1 MPRKKTVVPDEQP
14 VEALTA
20 AETGG
25 EESAGQ
31 LPESCPLPDAAP
43 SEERE
48 SIPADGDAPS
58 DGLPADP
65 PAGEEPPGDMPSDG
79 EAQPGDMPSDGEAQ
93 PGDMPPDGEAQPGDS
108 ASGEAPNADGPPSD
122 GTQWG
127 DMPPNFP
134 AGEEDPFPDT
144 GDAAGSQPPQEEP
157 GPESDDPE
165 YGALLQE
172 LGETGQGGADA
183 DEPLTLDP
191 PPGEEPS
198 GGPVP
203 TAVPDGVED
212 GMSESALPRRPR
224 GRSRHT
230 ESAAATTAAA
240 DSRRDRVLT
249 IEARD
254 EVQTAEEQ
262 EAIIWH
268 EIQNAHWTRRILT
281 GTLDGVERTESGLT
295 VAVVNYKGFRVA
307 IPVKE
312 MMLFTGRVPS
322 GAEFQ
327 ELMSRMRGILT
338 ARLGSEI
345 DFIVKGHENK
355 SRSVVASRKDA
366 MYRKRQTFY
375 LDKDERGEP
384 MIYEG
389 RVVQAR
395 VVAVAEKV
403 VRVEVFGVECAILA
417 RGLSRAWVG
426 DAAEHYHVGDRILV
440 RVQKITGTTV
450 EDLSITADVRSTSA
464 STAADDLKKCVRQG
478 RYAGRVTDVRGGV
491 LYVRLNN
498 GVNAIAHSCYDRR
511 TPGKGDD
518 VSFAVT
524 RLDEEQGVAV
534 GSITRIIKQNL

>member
-14 VEALTA
+14 MEAVTA

-25 EESAGQ
+25 EENTGLFPETVPAVEDAGDGA
-31 LPESCPLPDAAP
+31 PGEAP
-43 SEERE
+43 SEGL
-48 SIPADGDAPS
+48 PPD
-58 DGLPADP
+58 LPADDDTLPGEDVPGAETP
-65 PAGEEPPGDMPSDG
+65 PAGDGVPAGAEPSADAPFGDG
-79 EAQPGDMPSDGEAQ
+79 
-93 PGDMPPDGEAQPGDS
+93 
-108 ASGEAPNADGPPSD
+108 
-122 GTQWG
+122 
-127 DMPPNFP
+127 FP
-134 AGEEDPFPDT
+134 AGDQNPFPEADE
-144 GDAAGSQPPQEEP
+144 AAGSQPPQEGME
-157 GPESDDPE
+157 PESDDPE
-165 YGALLQE
+165 YRALLQE
-172 LGETGQGGADA
+172 LGETGQGETGAE
-183 DEPLTLDP
+183 EPLTLGP
-191 PPGEEPS
+191 PPGEELADPLPPPALT
-198 GGPVP
+198 GAE
-203 TAVPDGVED
+203 T
-212 GMSESALPRRPR
+212 GMDDEPPAPPQRSRGRPRR
-224 GRSRHT
+224 G
-230 ESAAATTAAA
+230 ESTAPAA
-240 DSRRDRVLT
+240 DPRRDRVLT

-254 EVQTAEEQ
+254 EVQTAEER

-312 MMLFTGRVPS
+312 MLLFTGRVPS

-355 SRSVVASRKDA
+355 SRSVVASRRDA

-375 LDKDERGEP
+375 LDKNELGEP
-384 MIYEG
+384 MISEG

-426 DAAEHYHVGDRILV
+426 NAAEHYHVGDRILV
-440 RVQKITGTTV
+440 RVQKISGTTV
-450 EDLSITADVRSTSA
+450 EDLSITADVRSTTADTA
-464 STAADDLKKCVRQG
+464 SDDLKKCVRQG

-524 RLDEEQGVAV
+524 RLDEEQGVAI

>member
-1 MPRKKTVVPDEQP
+1 MPRKKTVIPDEQP
-14 VEALTA
+14 MEALTA
-20 AETGG
+20 AETGA

-31 LPESCPLPDAAP
+31 LLESAGFSDAAP
-43 SEERE
+43 GGEDMPPAEEA
-48 SIPADGDAPS
+48 PFDGAPS
-58 DGLPADP
+58 EP
-65 PAGEEPPGDMPSDG
+65 PAGEEPS
-79 EAQPGDMPSDGEAQ
+79 
-93 PGDMPPDGEAQPGDS
+93 GDMPPDGEPQPGDDMS
-108 ASGEAPNADGPPSD
+108 GGDMAVGELPGEAPPEGEGAAHAEEPS
-122 GTQWG
+122 GG
-127 DMPPNFP
+127 DFP
-134 AGEEDPFPDT
+134 VGEQSPFPEA
-144 GDAAGSQPPQEEP
+144 GDAAGFPQE
-157 GPESDDPE
+157 GMGAESDDPE
-165 YGALLQE
+165 YGALLRE
-172 LGETGQGGADA
+172 MGEAGHGEAGAE
-183 DEPLTLDP
+183 EPLTLGP
-191 PPGEEPS
+191 PPGEEPI
-198 GGPVP
+198 GDVP
-203 TAVPDGVED
+203 PPEPAEPEEGLDGEA
-212 GMSESALPRRPR
+212 STPPRRPR
-224 GRSRHT
+224 GRPRRT
-230 ESAAATTAAA
+230 EAAPAA
-240 DSRRDRVLT
+240 DPRRDRVLT

-254 EVQTAEEQ
+254 EVQTPEER

-312 MMLFTGRVPS
+312 MLLFTGRLPS

-355 SRSVVASRKDA
+355 SRSVVASRRDA

-426 DAAEHYHVGDRILV
+426 NAAEHYHVGDRILV
-440 RVQKITGTTV
+440 RVQKITGSTV

-464 STAADDLKKCVRQG
+464 DTGDDLKKCVRQG

-524 RLDEEQGVAV
+524 RLDEEQGVAI

>member
-1 MPRKKTVVPDEQP
+1 MPRKKTVIPDEP
-14 VEALTA
+14 PMEALTA
-20 AETGG
+20 AETGA
-25 EESAGQ
+25 EENAGQ
-31 LPESCPLPDAAP
+31 LPEAAGFPDAA
-43 SEERE
+43 SSGETAE
-48 SIPADGDAPS
+48 A
-58 DGLPADP
+58 GLPADGEEAADSLP
-65 PAGEEPPGDMPSDG
+65 SDVPAGEVPSGEDVPGEGDMPSAEVLPAG
-79 EAQPGDMPSDGEAQ
+79 EDVSAGEEFPADALPGDVP
-93 PGDMPPDGEAQPGDS
+93 
-108 ASGEAPNADGPPSD
+108 
-122 GTQWG
+122 WG
-127 DMPPNFP
+127 DMPPGDTFP
-134 AGEEDPFPDT
+134 AGEENPFPEMD
-144 GDAAGSQPPQEEP
+144 GAAGSPQPQESMELE
-157 GPESDDPE
+157 GDDPE

-172 LGETGQGGADA
+172 LGEAGQREAGG
-183 DEPLTLDP
+183 ENPLTLDP
-191 PPGEEPS
+191 PPGEEPA
-198 GGPVP
+198 PVP
-203 TAVPDGVED
+203 PAAPAEMEGGMDGE
-212 GMSESALPRRPR
+212 EPAPPRRPR
-224 GRSRHT
+224 GRPRRT
-230 ESAAATTAAA
+230 ESAAAPAA

-254 EVQTAEEQ
+254 EVQTAEER

-312 MMLFTGRVPS
+312 MLLFTGRVPS

-355 SRSVVASRKDA
+355 SRSVVASRRDA

-464 STAADDLKKCVRQG
+464 DTASDDLKKCVRQG

>member
-1 MPRKKTVVPDEQP
+1 MPRKKSVPPDEQP
-14 VEALTA
+14 MEAMTT

-25 EESAGQ
+25 EENTGQ
-31 LPESCPLPDAAP
+31 LPEAAALSDGTLG
-43 SEERE
+43 SENAGET
-48 SIPADGDAPS
+48 IPADGEFPS
-58 DGLPADP
+58 DDLPSG
-65 PAGEEPPGDMPSDG
+65 GEEQYGGSPFDG
-79 EAQPGDMPSDGEAQ
+79 PTYEDA
-93 PGDMPPDGEAQPGDS
+93 PPDGS
-108 ASGEAPNADGPPSD
+108 
-122 GTQWG
+122 
-127 DMPPNFP
+127 FP
-134 AGEEDPFPDT
+134 TDEENPFPET
-144 GDAAGSQPPQEEP
+144 GDAAELQQRPQEGME
-157 GPESDDPE
+157 PESDDPE

-172 LGETGQGGADA
+172 LGGADHEEA
-183 DEPLTLDP
+183 GAEEPLTLGP
-191 PPGEEPS
+191 PPGEEPVGDVPPPDLTGEEDHV
-198 GGPVP
+198 GGEAP
-203 TAVPDGVED
+203 TPPQRSRGR
-212 GMSESALPRRPR
+212 PRR
-224 GRSRHT
+224 T
-230 ESAAATTAAA
+230 ESADAPAA
-240 DSRRDRVLT
+240 DPRRDRVLT

-254 EVQTAEEQ
+254 EVQTAEER

-281 GTLDGVERTESGLT
+281 GTLDGVEQMESGLT

-312 MMLFTGRVPS
+312 MLLFTGRLPS

-355 SRSVVASRKDA
+355 TRSVVASRKDA
-366 MYRKRQTFY
+366 MYRKRQAFY
-375 LDKDERGEP
+375 LDRNERGEP

-403 VRVEVFGVECAILA
+403 VRVEVFGVECAIVA
-417 RGLSRAWVG
+417 RGLSRAWIG
-426 DAAEHYHVGDRILV
+426 DASEQYHVGDRILV
-440 RVQKITGTTV
+440 RVQKITGTTA
-450 EDLSITADVRSTSA
+450 EDLSITADVRSISA
-464 STAADDLKKCVRQG
+464 DTASDDLKKCVRQG

-518 VSFAVT
+518 VSFSVT

-534 GSITRIIKQNL
+534 GLITRIIKQNL

>member
-1 MPRKKTVVPDEQP
+1 M
-14 VEALTA
+14 
-20 AETGG
+20 
-25 EESAGQ
+25 
-31 LPESCPLPDAAP
+31 
-43 SEERE
+43 
-48 SIPADGDAPS
+48 
-58 DGLPADP
+58 
-65 PAGEEPPGDMPSDG
+65 
-79 EAQPGDMPSDGEAQ
+79 
-93 PGDMPPDGEAQPGDS
+93 
-108 ASGEAPNADGPPSD
+108 
-122 GTQWG
+122 
-127 DMPPNFP
+127 
-134 AGEEDPFPDT
+134 
-144 GDAAGSQPPQEEP
+144 
-157 GPESDDPE
+157 
-165 YGALLQE
+165 
-172 LGETGQGGADA
+172 
-183 DEPLTLDP
+183 
-191 PPGEEPS
+191 
-198 GGPVP
+198 
-203 TAVPDGVED
+203 
-212 GMSESALPRRPR
+212 
-224 GRSRHT
+224 
-230 ESAAATTAAA
+230 
-240 DSRRDRVLT
+240 LT

-254 EVQTAEEQ
+254 EVQTAEER

-312 MMLFTGRVPS
+312 MLLFTGRVPS
-322 GAEFQ
+322 GADFQ
-327 ELMSRMRGILT
+327 ELMGRMRGILT

-355 SRSVVASRKDA
+355 SRSVVASRRDA

-440 RVQKITGTTV
+440 RVQKITGITV
-450 EDLSITADVRSTSA
+450 EDLTITADVRSTSA

>member
-1 MPRKKTVVPDEQP
+1 MPRKKPVAAESPEQ
-14 VEALTA
+14 EALVPT
-20 AETGG
+20 ETGG
-25 EESAGQ
+25 AEDAGQ
-31 LPESCPLPDAAP
+31 FTEDGMLPEAVPGGVDA
-43 SEERE
+43 
-48 SIPADGDAPS
+48 GDV
-58 DGLPADP
+58 
-65 PAGEEPPGDMPSDG
+65 
-79 EAQPGDMPSDGEAQ
+79 
-93 PGDMPPDGEAQPGDS
+93 PPDGE
-108 ASGEAPNADGPPSD
+108 
-122 GTQWG
+122 
-127 DMPPNFP
+127 FP
-134 AGEEDPFPDT
+134 ADEGGSFPDAD
-144 GDAAGSQPPQEEP
+144 DASVGSQSQK
-157 GPESDDPE
+157 GSGMESDDPE

-172 LGETGQGGADA
+172 LGETGHTDGGSDVPLALGPPPSNEPSEGTPDGLGGGEPVQPQHTRSQPRRMDGADRA
-183 DEPLTLDP
+183 AP
-191 PPGEEPS
+191 
-198 GGPVP
+198 
-203 TAVPDGVED
+203 APD
-212 GMSESALPRRPR
+212 PRRN
-224 GRSRHT
+224 
-230 ESAAATTAAA
+230 
-240 DSRRDRVLT
+240 RVLT

-262 EAIIWH
+262 EAVIWH

-312 MMLFTGRVPS
+312 MLLFSGRLPS

-355 SRSVVASRKDA
+355 SRSVVASRRDA
-366 MYRKRQTFY
+366 MYLKRQIFY
-375 LDKDERGEP
+375 LDTDELGRP

-426 DAAEHYHVGDRILV
+426 NAAEEYHVGQRILV
-440 RVQKITGTTV
+440 RVQKISGSTV
-450 EDLSITADVRSTSA
+450 DDLSITADVQSVSPTTA
-464 STAADDLKKCVRQG
+464 SDNLKKCVRQG
-478 RYAGRVTDVRGGV
+478 RYAGRVTDARGGV

-518 VSFAVT
+518 VSFSVT
-524 RLDEEQGVAV
+524 RLDMEQGVAV
-534 GSITRIIKQNL
+534 GIITRIIKQNL

>member
-1 MPRKKTVVPDEQP
+1 MPRKKTVIPDEP
-14 VEALTA
+14 PMEALTA
-20 AETGG
+20 AESGV
-25 EESAGQ
+25 EENAGQ
-31 LPESCPLPDAAP
+31 FPEDAGFPDTAP
-43 SEERE
+43 SGEYAGDG
-48 SIPADGDAPS
+48 IPAEGEAPS
-58 DGLPADP
+58 DGLPSDV
-65 PAGEEPPGDMPSDG
+65 PAGEVPSGEDMPGEAAYGDMPSAEVPPTEEEFPAD
-79 EAQPGDMPSDGEAQ
+79 ALPSD
-93 PGDMPPDGEAQPGDS
+93 
-108 ASGEAPNADGPPSD
+108 AP
-122 GTQWG
+122 WG
-127 DMPPNFP
+127 DMPPGDTFP
-134 AGEEDPFPDT
+134 AGEENPFPEV
-144 GDAAGSQPPQEEP
+144 GDAAGSPQPQEGMELE
-157 GPESDDPE
+157 GDDPE

-172 LGETGQGGADA
+172 LGEAGQRETGGED
-183 DEPLTLDP
+183 PLTLDP
-191 PPGEEPS
+191 PPGEDPA
-198 GGPVP
+198 PVP
-203 TAVPDGVED
+203 PAAPAEMEGGMDGE
-212 GMSESALPRRPR
+212 EPAPPRRPR
-224 GRSRHT
+224 GRPRRT
-230 ESAAATTAAA
+230 ESTPAA
-240 DSRRDRVLT
+240 DPRRDRVLT

-254 EVQTAEEQ
+254 EVQTVEER

-312 MMLFTGRVPS
+312 MLLFTGRVPS

-355 SRSVVASRKDA
+355 SRSVVASRRDA

-440 RVQKITGTTV
+440 RVQKITGSTV

-464 STAADDLKKCVRQG
+464 DTVGDDLKKCVRQG

>member
-1 MPRKKTVVPDEQP
+1 MPRKKTTIPDEQP
-14 VEALTA
+14 VETMST

-25 EESAGQ
+25 EENTGQ
-31 LPESCPLPDAAP
+31 IPEAA
-43 SEERE
+43 
-48 SIPADGDAPS
+48 ALS
-58 DGLPADP
+58 DGTLGSEGAGENFPAGGEPPSGDLPSG
-65 PAGEEPPGDMPSDG
+65 GEEPPADP
-79 EAQPGDMPSDGEAQ
+79 QPGSPAHEDLP
-93 PGDMPPDGEAQPGDS
+93 PVGD
-108 ASGEAPNADGPPSD
+108 
-122 GTQWG
+122 
-127 DMPPNFP
+127 FP
-134 AGEEDPFPDT
+134 AGEESSFPGAD
-144 GDAAGSQPPQEEP
+144 DAGFQQQSQEGAEA
-157 GPESDDPE
+157 ESDDPE
-165 YGALLQE
+165 YGALLHE
-172 LGETGQGGADA
+172 FGEAGHGEAGAE
-183 DEPLTLDP
+183 EPLTLGP
-191 PPGEEPS
+191 PPGEELS
-198 GGPVP
+198 GDTLSPGRAESEERMDGESPVP
-203 TAVPDGVED
+203 LQRSRGR
-212 GMSESALPRRPR
+212 PRR
-224 GRSRHT
+224 T
-230 ESAAATTAAA
+230 ESAAAPAA
-240 DSRRDRVLT
+240 DPRRDRVLT

-312 MMLFTGRVPS
+312 MLLFTGKVPS

-327 ELMSRMRGILT
+327 ELMTRMRGILT

-345 DFIVKGHENK
+345 DFMVKGHENK
-355 SRSVVASRKDA
+355 TRSVVASRKDA
-366 MYRKRQTFY
+366 MYRKRQAFY

-403 VRVEVFGVECAILA
+403 VRVEVFGVECAIVA
-417 RGLSRAWVG
+417 RGLSRAWIG
-426 DAAEHYHVGDRILV
+426 DASEQYHVGDRILV
-440 RVQKITGTTV
+440 RVQKITGSTV
-450 EDLSITADVRSTSA
+450 EDLTITADVRSTSA
-464 STAADDLKKCVRQG
+464 DTASNDLKKCVRQG

-518 VSFAVT
+518 VSFSVT

-534 GSITRIIKQNL
+534 GLITRIIKQNL

>member
-1 MPRKKTVVPDEQP
+1 MPRKKTVPPDEQP
-14 VEALTA
+14 MEAVTA
-20 AETGG
+20 AETGS
-25 EESAGQ
+25 EENTGL
-31 LPESCPLPDAAP
+31 LPEGTPDMEGAGDGLPPDAPTGEALP
-43 SEERE
+43 TEDG
-48 SIPADGDAPS
+48 IPAEAEP
-58 DGLPADP
+58 PADP
-65 PAGEEPPGDMPSDG
+65 PFGDD
-79 EAQPGDMPSDGEAQ
+79 
-93 PGDMPPDGEAQPGDS
+93 
-108 ASGEAPNADGPPSD
+108 
-122 GTQWG
+122 
-127 DMPPNFP
+127 FP
-134 AGEEDPFPDT
+134 AGENPFPEAGET
-144 GDAAGSQPPQEEP
+144 AAPQQPQDNTE
-157 GPESDDPE
+157 PESDDPE

-172 LGETGQGGADA
+172 LGEAGQREASA
-183 DEPLTLDP
+183 EEPLTLGP
-191 PPGEEPS
+191 PPGEEPAGAAS
-198 GGPVP
+198 S
-203 TAVPDGVED
+203 PDLTGAED
-212 GMSESALPRRPR
+212 GMAGEPPTPPQRPR
-224 GRSRHT
+224 GRPRRG
-230 ESAAATTAAA
+230 ESTAPAA
-240 DSRRDRVLT
+240 DPRRDRVLT

-254 EVQTAEEQ
+254 EVQTEEER

-312 MMLFTGRVPS
+312 MLLFTGRVPS

-355 SRSVVASRKDA
+355 SRSVVASRRDA

-384 MIYEG
+384 MICEG

-426 DAAEHYHVGDRILV
+426 NAADHYHVGDRILV
-440 RVQKITGTTV
+440 RVQKISGTTV

-464 STAADDLKKCVRQG
+464 DTASEDLKKCVRQG

-534 GSITRIIKQNL
+534 GSITRIIKQHL

>member
-1 MPRKKTVVPDEQP
+1 MDGK
-14 VEALTA
+14 
-20 AETGG
+20 
-25 EESAGQ
+25 
-31 LPESCPLPDAAP
+31 P
-43 SEERE
+43 S
-48 SIPADGDAPS
+48 I
-58 DGLPADP
+58 
-65 PAGEEPPGDMPSDG
+65 
-79 EAQPGDMPSDGEAQ
+79 Q
-93 PGDMPPDGEAQPGDS
+93 
-108 ASGEAPNADGPPSD
+108 
-122 GTQWG
+122 
-127 DMPPNFP
+127 
-134 AGEEDPFPDT
+134 
-144 GDAAGSQPPQEEP
+144 
-157 GPESDDPE
+157 
-165 YGALLQE
+165 
-172 LGETGQGGADA
+172 
-183 DEPLTLDP
+183 
-191 PPGEEPS
+191 
-198 GGPVP
+198 
-203 TAVPDGVED
+203 
-212 GMSESALPRRPR
+212 PRRPR
-224 GRSRHT
+224 NRPRRA
-230 ESAAATTAAA
+230 ESPVPAA
-240 DSRRDRVLT
+240 DPRRDRVLT
-249 IEARD
+249 IAARD
-254 EVQTAEEQ
+254 EVQTAEER

-312 MMLFTGRVPS
+312 MLLFTGRVPS

-327 ELMSRMRGILT
+327 ELMGRMRGILT

-355 SRSVVASRKDA
+355 SRSVVASRRDA

-440 RVQKITGTTV
+440 RVQKITGTTA
-450 EDLSITADVRSTSA
+450 EDLTITADVRSTSA
-464 STAADDLKKCVRQG
+464 DTASDDLKKCVRQG

>member
-14 VEALTA
+14 MEAQVPSEATEEENAGQFPETA
-20 AETGG
+20 PG
-25 EESAGQ
+25 EEG
-31 LPESCPLPDAAP
+31 EN
-43 SEERE
+43 
-48 SIPADGDAPS
+48 IPADGEVPFDALPS
-58 DGLPADP
+58 D
-65 PAGEEPPGDMPSDG
+65 
-79 EAQPGDMPSDGEAQ
+79 
-93 PGDMPPDGEAQPGDS
+93 PPDGEAQPGGVTTNAAESLSPGDMP
-108 ASGEAPNADGPPSD
+108 GEAPAGEELPAGPFPGD
-122 GTQWG
+122 APLG
-127 DMPPNFP
+127 DMPPGGDFP
-134 AGEEDPFPDT
+134 AGEESPFPDA
-144 GDAAGSQPPQEEP
+144 GDAALFLQPQEGEEA
-157 GPESDDPE
+157 ESDDPE
-165 YGALLQE
+165 YGALLHE
-172 LGETGQGGADA
+172 LGETGYQESDPDAPLTLGPPPGDELPSAPLPA
-183 DEPLTLDP
+183 DEPEAGMA
-191 PPGEEPS
+191 GEETEPS
-198 GGPVP
+198 P
-203 TAVPDGVED
+203 
-212 GMSESALPRRPR
+212 RPR
-224 GRSRHT
+224 GRPRRR
-230 ESAAATTAAA
+230 AAAEAAA
-240 DSRRDRVLT
+240 PAADPRRERVLT

-254 EVQTAEEQ
+254 EVQTAEER

-312 MMLFTGRVPS
+312 MLLFTGRVPS
-322 GAEFQ
+322 GADFQ
-327 ELMSRMRGILT
+327 ELMGRMRGILT

-355 SRSVVASRKDA
+355 SRSVVASRRDA

-426 DAAEHYHVGDRILV
+426 DAAEHYHVGDRIMV

-450 EDLSITADVRSTSA
+450 EDLTITADVRSTSA

>member
-1 MPRKKTVVPDEQP
+1 MPRKKTAIPDEQP
-14 VEALTA
+14 VEGLPPQAEENSDQIPEADAFPDTA
-20 AETGG
+20 PAGEGAG
-25 EESAGQ
+25 EELPPASEAPDMSAGSVVDGN
-31 LPESCPLPDAAP
+31 LPGEDA
-43 SEERE
+43 
-48 SIPADGDAPS
+48 PADGGEASGAVLS
-58 DGLPADP
+58 DV
-65 PAGEEPPGDMPSDG
+65 PAGEEPPGGPASSDLSSGSTPDMP
-79 EAQPGDMPSDGEAQ
+79 GDF
-93 PGDMPPDGEAQPGDS
+93 PP
-108 ASGEAPNADGPPSD
+108 
-122 GTQWG
+122 
-127 DMPPNFP
+127 
-134 AGEEDPFPDT
+134 GEESPFPDS
-144 GDAAGSQPPQEEP
+144 GGAGNPHPLD
-157 GPESDDPE
+157 GMTPESDDPE

-172 LGETGQGGADA
+172 WGEAEHSDIGGEA
-183 DEPLTLDP
+183 PLTLAPLPDDVPSSGSPDTADPEEDRTGEAP
-191 PPGEEPS
+191 PP
-198 GGPVP
+198 
-203 TAVPDGVED
+203 
-212 GMSESALPRRPR
+212 SA
-224 GRSRHT
+224 RSR
-230 ESAAATTAAA
+230 
-240 DSRRDRVLT
+240 DRPRRDRVLT

-254 EVQTAEEQ
+254 EVQTAEER

-312 MMLFTGRVPS
+312 MLLFTGKVPS

-355 SRSVVASRKDA
+355 SRSVVASRRDA

-384 MIYEG
+384 MISEG

-403 VRVEVFGVECAILA
+403 IRVEVFGVECAIVA
-417 RGLSRAWVG
+417 RGLSRAWIG
-426 DAAEHYHVGDRILV
+426 NAAKQYHVGGRILV
-440 RVQKITGTTV
+440 RVQKISGTTV
-450 EDLSITADVRSTSA
+450 EDLTIAADVRSTSA
-464 STAADDLKKCVRQG
+464 DTAGDDLKKCVRQG

-518 VSFAVT
+518 VSFSVT
-524 RLDEEQGVAV
+524 RLDEAQGVAV
-534 GSITRIIKQNL
+534 GLITRIIKQNL

>member
-1 MPRKKTVVPDEQP
+1 MPSA
-14 VEALTA
+14 EAL
-20 AETGG
+20 
-25 EESAGQ
+25 
-31 LPESCPLPDAAP
+31 
-43 SEERE
+43 
-48 SIPADGDAPS
+48 
-58 DGLPADP
+58 
-65 PAGEEPPGDMPSDG
+65 PAGEDVSASEEAPASPLPGDGPWG
-79 EAQPGDMPSDGEAQ
+79 
-93 PGDMPPDGEAQPGDS
+93 
-108 ASGEAPNADGPPSD
+108 NA
-122 GTQWG
+122 
-127 DMPPNFP
+127 FP
-134 AGEEDPFPDT
+134 AGAETPFPEM
-144 GDAAGSQPPQEEP
+144 DAAAGAPQPQEGMELE
-157 GPESDDPE
+157 GDDPE

-172 LGETGQGGADA
+172 LGEAGQREAGGED
-183 DEPLTLDP
+183 PLTLDP
-191 PPGEEPS
+191 PPGEEPV
-198 GGPVP
+198 PVP
-203 TAVPDGVED
+203 SAAPAEMEGGMDSED
-212 GMSESALPRRPR
+212 PAPARRPR
-224 GRSRHT
+224 GRPRRT
-230 ESAAATTAAA
+230 EATPAA
-240 DSRRDRVLT
+240 DPRRDRVLT

-254 EVQTAEEQ
+254 EVQTAEER

-312 MMLFTGRVPS
+312 MLLFTGRVPS

-355 SRSVVASRKDA
+355 SRSVVASRRDA

-440 RVQKITGTTV
+440 RVQKITGSTV

-464 STAADDLKKCVRQG
+464 DTVGDDLKKCVRQG

>member
-1 MPRKKTVVPDEQP
+1 MPKKKTVIPAEQP
-14 VEALTA
+14 ADALS

-25 EESAGQ
+25 DESAG
-31 LPESCPLPDAAP
+31 LPPEAPYGEGIGDGIAVPGETLPPGAPDDVPAGEIPPADAPAGTP
-43 SEERE
+43 GEDGF
-48 SIPADGDAPS
+48 PADGDSPF
-58 DGLPADP
+58 PAVEGT
-65 PAGEEPPGDMPSDG
+65 AGE
-79 EAQPGDMPSDGEAQ
+79 QP
-93 PGDMPPDGEAQPGDS
+93 PPDGT
-108 ASGEAPNADGPPSD
+108 
-122 GTQWG
+122 GT
-127 DMPPNFP
+127 
-134 AGEEDPFPDT
+134 
-144 GDAAGSQPPQEEP
+144 
-157 GPESDDPE
+157 ESDDPE

-172 LGETGQGGADA
+172 LGETSHALPGEE
-183 DEPLTLDP
+183 EPLTLGP
-191 PPGEEPS
+191 PPGEEQPAPLGMEG
-198 GGPVP
+198 GGPDVVQP
-203 TAVPDGVED
+203 QTGT
-212 GMSESALPRRPR
+212 PR
-224 GRSRHT
+224 GRSTRRAASSA
-230 ESAAATTAAA
+230 ESPIA
-240 DSRRDRVLT
+240 DPRRDRVLT

-281 GTLDGVERTESGLT
+281 GTLDGVERTESGMT

-327 ELMSRMRGILT
+327 ELMARMRGILT

-355 SRSVVASRKDA
+355 SRSVVASRRDA

-375 LDKDERGEP
+375 LDKNELGEP
-384 MIYEG
+384 LIYEG

-403 VRVEVFGVECAILA
+403 VRVEVFGVECPILA

-426 DAAEHYHVGDRILV
+426 NAADDYHVGQRILV
-440 RVQKITGTTV
+440 RVNKITGTTV
-450 EDLSITADVRSTSA
+450 EDLSINADARSTSS
-464 STAADDLKKCVRQG
+464 STASDDLKKCVRQG

>member
-1 MPRKKTVVPDEQP
+1 MPRKKTVIPDEP
-14 VEALTA
+14 PMEALTA
-20 AETGG
+20 AETGA
-25 EESAGQ
+25 EENDGQ
-31 LPESCPLPDAAP
+31 LLEAAGFPDAA
-43 SEERE
+43 SSGETAEV
-48 SIPADGDAPS
+48 
-58 DGLPADP
+58 GLPADGEEAADILP
-65 PAGEEPPGDMPSDG
+65 SDVPAGEVLSGEDVPSEGDMPSEEVLPAG
-79 EAQPGDMPSDGEAQ
+79 EDVSASEEAPAGPLPGDGPWG
-93 PGDMPPDGEAQPGDS
+93 
-108 ASGEAPNADGPPSD
+108 NA
-122 GTQWG
+122 
-127 DMPPNFP
+127 FP
-134 AGEEDPFPDT
+134 AGAETPFPEMD
-144 GDAAGSQPPQEEP
+144 GAAGSPQPQESMELE
-157 GPESDDPE
+157 GDDPE

-172 LGETGQGGADA
+172 LGETGQREAGGED
-183 DEPLTLDP
+183 PLTLDP
-191 PPGEEPS
+191 PPGEEPA
-198 GGPVP
+198 PVP
-203 TAVPDGVED
+203 SAAPAEMEG
-212 GMSESALPRRPR
+212 GMDSEEPAPARRPR
-224 GRSRHT
+224 GRPRRT
-230 ESAAATTAAA
+230 ESAAVPAA
-240 DSRRDRVLT
+240 DPRRDRVLT

-254 EVQTAEEQ
+254 EVQTAEER

-312 MMLFTGRVPS
+312 MLLFTGRVPS

-355 SRSVVASRKDA
+355 SRSVVASRRDA

-464 STAADDLKKCVRQG
+464 DTASDDLKKCVRQG

>member
-1 MPRKKTVVPDEQP
+1 MPRKKTVVPDEEPMEVQ
-14 VEALTA
+14 TA
-20 AETGG
+20 AEASG
-25 EESAGQ
+25 EENTGQ
-31 LPESCPLPDAAP
+31 FPEAAP
-43 SEERE
+43 GEEGAGE
-48 SIPADGDAPS
+48 IVSADGEAPL

-65 PAGEEPPGDMPSDG
+65 PAGEEVAGDV
-79 EAQPGDMPSDGEAQ
+79 
-93 PGDMPPDGEAQPGDS
+93 
-108 ASGEAPNADGPPSD
+108 
-122 GTQWG
+122 
-127 DMPPNFP
+127 PPNGETPDAAEASFP
-134 AGEEDPFPDT
+134 GEVGGDPAAGEELSDGSNPDHMPPGGDFLTGTESPFPEAD
-144 GDAAGSQPPQEEP
+144 DPAYIQQPQEGME
-157 GPESDDPE
+157 PESDDPE

-172 LGETGQGGADA
+172 LGETGYQAEGADA
-183 DEPLTLDP
+183 PLILDP
-191 PPGEEPS
+191 PPGEELPAAPLPADEPEAGMAGEETEPS
-198 GGPVP
+198 P
-203 TAVPDGVED
+203 
-212 GMSESALPRRPR
+212 RPR
-224 GRSRHT
+224 GRPRRR
-230 ESAAATTAAA
+230 AAAEAVTPAA
-240 DSRRDRVLT
+240 DPRRDRVLT

-254 EVQTAEEQ
+254 EVQTAEER

-312 MMLFTGRVPS
+312 MLLFTGKVPS

-345 DFIVKGHENK
+345 DFVVKGHENK
-355 SRSVVASRKDA
+355 SRSVVASRRDA

-417 RGLSRAWVG
+417 R
-426 DAAEHYHVGDRILV
+426 
-440 RVQKITGTTV
+440 VQKITGTTA
-450 EDLSITADVRSTSA
+450 EDLTITADVRSTSA
-464 STAADDLKKCVRQG
+464 DTAADDLKKCVRQG

-534 GSITRIIKQNL
+534 GSITRIIKQHL